1 MKIEEGPAFG
11 AVLIGT
17 GVGFLIWQKYQNLGM
32 AIAIGLGLA
41 IADYVFLWAIK
52 KIFKK

>member
-11 AVLIGT
+11 AVIIGV
-17 GVGFLIWQKYQNLGM
+17 GVGFLVWQRYQDPAL
-32 AIAIGLGLA
+32 AVAIGLGLA
-41 IADYVFLWAIK
+41 VADYVFLIAIK